1 MRIHIFSSSEF
12 HFKNKTYFFVMA
24 NHRVDLDESDSMDSG
39 VSEDF
44 AIVDPDVE
52 GPASPRDSG
61 CTPTS
66 GCYFYGIARVISES
80 MIEAA
85 LDYRRLYLAKIDL
98 ETKIRKMEKKAK
110 RKAKKMIK
118 KARKIMAKW

>member
-1 MRIHIFSSSEF
+1 
-12 HFKNKTYFFVMA
+12 MA
-24 NHRVDLDESDSMDSG
+24 NHRVDLDESDSNDSG

-44 AIVDPDVE
+44 AIDDPDVE

-66 GCYFYGIARVISES
+66 GCYFYGVARVMGEA

-98 ETKIRKMEKKAK
+98 QTKIRKMEDKKAKRKAK

>member
-1 MRIHIFSSSEF
+1 
-12 HFKNKTYFFVMA
+12 MA
-24 NHRVDLDESDSMDSG
+24 NHRVDLDESDSMDSNDSG

-44 AIVDPDVE
+44 QIDDPDVE

-66 GCYFYGIARVISES
+66 GCYFYGIARVMSETV
-80 MIEAA
+80 IEAA

-98 ETKIRKMEKKAK
+98 ETKIRKMEKKKAK

>member
-1 MRIHIFSSSEF
+1 
-12 HFKNKTYFFVMA
+12 MA

-44 AIVDPDVE
+44 AIDDPDVE

-66 GCYFYGIARVISES
+66 GCYFYGIARVMGEA

-98 ETKIRKMEKKAK
+98 ETKIRKMEKKKAK
-110 RKAKKMIK
+110 KKAKKMIK
-118 KARKIMAKW
+118 KAKKIMAKW